1 MKKII
6 WSFVS
11 IVGLLLTS
19 CDSNPTLPTA
29 TGAAGEVL
37 LVINE
42 DVFKSEVGD
51 SIIQILN
58 HDVPCLPQSEPM
70 FNISRTNFEGF
81 TSIIKPA
88 RNIIMID
95 AGRAYSKVKMKT
107 EENKW
112 SKPQA
117 ILTIQG
123 PTTQEVADAIGKYK
137 KQIADFF
144 ELAERDRSIKHHLRY
159 NEEDMSQKV
168 QEHLGFSI
176 AIPRNMVRSKKAEN
190 FMWISNNAGN
200 MNRNIVL
207 YTYPYTEKDAFSREK
222 LLQKRDSVMKL
233 HIPGPVENSY
243 MATEYRFEPPIWG
256 ETATAYNQ
264 YAIRIQ
270 GMWRVEGEFMGGPFV
285 SVSCLDEKNQR
296 IITAEAFIYAPNEY
310 KRNAMRQLEAALYTL
325 KPLE

>member
-1 MKKII
+1 MKK
-6 WSFVS
+6 
-11 IVGLLLTS
+11 LLLFVITLCGLAFTA

-29 TGAAGEVL
+29 TGAAGEIL

-42 DVFKSEVGD
+42 SVYKSSVGD
-51 SIIQILN
+51 SIIKILN
-58 HDVPCLPQSEPM
+58 HDVPCMPQSEPM

-88 RNIIMID
+88 RNIIMVD
-95 AGRAYSKVKMKT
+95 AGRTYSKVKMKT

-112 SKPQA
+112 AKPQA

-123 PTTQEVADAIGKYK
+123 PSVEEVANAIGKYK
-137 KQIADFF
+137 YHIANYFIK
-144 ELAERDRSIKHHLRY
+144 AERDRAMKHHQRY
-159 NEEDMSQKV
+159 YEKDMVKKV
-168 QEHLGFSI
+168 QEHMGFSM
-176 AIPRNMVRSKKAEN
+176 AVPRNMVRCKKAEN

-207 YTYPYTEKDAFSREK
+207 YTYPYTEKDAFSRHK

-243 MATEYRFEPPIWG
+243 MTTEYRFEPPIWQ
-256 ETATAYNQ
+256 ETALANNQ
-264 YAIRIQ
+264 YAIQLQ

-285 SVSCLDEKNQR
+285 SISCLDQKNQR
-296 IITAEAFIYAPNEY
+296 IITAEAFIYAPNQY
-310 KRNAMRQLEAALYTL
+310 KRNAMRQLEAALYTINV
-325 KPLE
+325 EE

>member
-1 MKKII
+1 
-6 WSFVS
+6 
-11 IVGLLLTS
+11 
-19 CDSNPTLPTA
+19 
-29 TGAAGEVL
+29 
-37 LVINE
+37 
-42 DVFKSEVGD
+42 
-51 SIIQILN
+51 
-58 HDVPCLPQSEPM
+58 
-70 FNISRTNFEGF
+70 
-81 TSIIKPA
+81 
-88 RNIIMID
+88 
-95 AGRAYSKVKMKT
+95 
-107 EENKW
+107 
-112 SKPQA
+112 
-117 ILTIQG
+117 
-123 PTTQEVADAIGKYK
+123 
-137 KQIADFF
+137 
-144 ELAERDRSIKHHLRY
+144 
-159 NEEDMSQKV
+159 
-168 QEHLGFSI
+168 
-176 AIPRNMVRSKKAEN
+176 MVRFKKAEN

-207 YTYPYTEKDAFSREK
+207 YTYPYTEKDAFSRAK
-222 LLQKRDSVMKL
+222 LLQKRDSIMKL

>member
-1 MKKII
+1 MKKILY
-6 WSFVS
+6 SCLLFAC
-11 IVGLLLTS
+11 GLLTS
-19 CDSNPTLPTA
+19 CSNNPTLPTA

-37 LVINE
+37 LVIDE
-42 DVFKSEVGD
+42 DVFKSNVGD

-58 HDVPCLPQSEPM
+58 RDVPCMPQSEPM

-95 AGRAYSKVKMKT
+95 AGRTYSKVKLKT

-137 KQIADFF
+137 KQIADYF
-144 ELAERDRSIKHHLRY
+144 EQAERDRSIKHHLRY
-159 NEEDMSQKV
+159 NEEDMIHKV
-168 QEHLGFSI
+168 QEHMGFYI
-176 AIPRNMVRSKKAEN
+176 AVPRNMVRSKKAEN

-207 YTYPYTEKDAFSREK
+207 YSYPYKENDAFSRAK
-222 LLQKRDSVMKL
+222 LLQKRDSIMKL
-233 HIPGPVENSY
+233 HIPGPVEHSY
-243 MATEYRFEPPIWG
+243 MTTEYRYEPPIWG
-256 ETATAYNQ
+256 ETATVSNQ
-264 YAIRIQ
+264 YAIRLQ

-285 SVSCLDEKNQR
+285 SISCLDEKNQR
-296 IITAEAFIYAPNEY
+296 IITAEAFIYAPNQY
-310 KRNAMRQLEAALYTL
+310 KRNAMRQLEAALYTI
-325 KPLE
+325 KAE